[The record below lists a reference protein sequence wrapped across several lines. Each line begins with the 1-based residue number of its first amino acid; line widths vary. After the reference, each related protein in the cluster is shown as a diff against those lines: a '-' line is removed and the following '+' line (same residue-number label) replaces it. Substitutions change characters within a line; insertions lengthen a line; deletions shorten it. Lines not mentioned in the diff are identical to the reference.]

1 MMRKRNFLFH
11 KLRFSNLLAFMVFFT
26 IPVFF
31 FKLFEV
37 SHHLT
42 CLIYICSSVPN
53 SSIKLFKIVFFWIF
67 FMLAHQ
73 ESCKCWARQ
82 VRKHTVTKKL
92 SVTVYEVHETGHNY
106 HWLSWKIWTSM
117 IIDDC
122 WVPCAVKMCSEL
134 LLSLLDFGL
143 YIFVSSFRELIKEAA
158 YIQGGLQPE

>member
-11 KLRFSNLLAFMVFFT
+11 KLRFSNFLAFMVFFT

-42 CLIYICSSVPN
+42 CLINICSSVN
-53 SSIKLFKIVFFWIF
+53 KTLQDCFFLNF
-67 FMLAHQ
+67 FFFLAHQ

-82 VRKHTVTKKL
+82 VRQHTVTKKL
-92 SVTVYEVHETGHNY
+92 SLTIHEMHEIGRNY

-117 IIDDC
+117 IVDDC
-122 WVPCAVKMCSEL
+122 WVPCAVKMCRKL

-143 YIFVSSFRELIKEAA
+143 YIFVSSFRGLRKEAA